1 VPHGQKL
8 PLERAEGRLAV
19 LRKDPRHRLALPA
32 LDLVVAV
39 QQAEAQPLRHGAA
52 DGCLAGAMKPTR

>member
-1 VPHGQKL
+1 VPHGHKL

-32 LDLVVAV
+32 LISWVAV
-39 QQAEAQPLRHGAA
+39 QQAEAQPLRHGAPMVV
-52 DGCLAGAMKPTR
+52 LPVPMKPTR